1 MIKLAS
7 GLTMGPWPRT
17 TGAAG
22 YSATP
27 LARKLG
33 VKASSRV
40 LLLGAP
46 EGYTRMLEPVPDG
59 VEFERGAGPKTDI
72 AHVFVTRR
80 EELEKHLS
88 ALRRKLR
95 PDAVLWV
102 SWPKK
107 SSRVPTT
114 ITEDIIRELALP
126 LGFVDI
132 KVCAV
137 SEVWSGL
144 KLVVRKELR

>member
-1 MIKLAS
+1 MTRVERSNLAS
-7 GLTMGPWPRT
+7 
-17 TGAAG
+17 AAG

-27 LARKLG
+27 LAGKLG
-33 VKASSRV
+33 LKASSRV
-40 LLLGAP
+40 LLVGAP
-46 EGYTRMLEPVPDG
+46 EGFTQLLEPLPDG
-59 VEFERGAGPKTDI
+59 IEFERSAGPQTDI
-72 AHVFVTRR
+72 ALVFVTQR
-80 EELEKHLS
+80 EELEKHLD

-95 PDAVLWV
+95 PDAALWI

-114 ITEDIIRELALP
+114 ITEDVIREFALP

-137 SEVWSGL
+137 SAVWSGL
-144 KLVVRKELR
+144 KLVVRNKLR